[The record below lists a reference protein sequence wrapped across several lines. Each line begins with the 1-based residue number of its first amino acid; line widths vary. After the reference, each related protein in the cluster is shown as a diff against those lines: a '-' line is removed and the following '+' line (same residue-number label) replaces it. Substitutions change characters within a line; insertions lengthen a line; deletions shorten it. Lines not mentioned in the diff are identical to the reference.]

1 MPKFSV
7 SRHVGYTAD
16 QVYAIA
22 ADVASYRQFLPL
34 LKRSEVFAETV
45 DEGGI
50 RSFDAELNVAYRK
63 LSIDEFMQSHVICNP
78 KENWVAS
85 SARNSGPIEH
95 LEAKWVITPE
105 GKGSSIRL
113 DIDYKLKSRSLQFLL
128 SGMIDFVMRKIMTAF
143 EERAAKLYGARASV

>member
-7 SRHVGYTAD
+7 SRHVGHTAD

-22 ADVASYRQFLPL
+22 ADVSSYRQFLPL
-34 LKRSEVFAETV
+34 LKRSDVFAGTV
-45 DEGGI
+45 DEAGI
-50 RSFDAELNVAYRK
+50 RTFDAELNVAYKK
-63 LSIDEFMQSHVICNP
+63 LGIDETMRSHVTCNP
-78 KENWVAS
+78 SEKWVAS
-85 SARNSGPIEH
+85 TARNSGPIEH

-128 SGMIDFVMRKIMTAF
+128 SGMLDLMMRKIMTAF
-143 EERAAKLYGARASV
+143 EERATKLYGAKV